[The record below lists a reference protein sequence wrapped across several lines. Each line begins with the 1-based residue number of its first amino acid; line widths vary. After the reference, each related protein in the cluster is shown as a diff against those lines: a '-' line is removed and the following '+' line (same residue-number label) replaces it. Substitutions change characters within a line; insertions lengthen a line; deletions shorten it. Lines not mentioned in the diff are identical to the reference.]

1 MKKRSDKNSATSA
14 VAGFVGAINDRIP
27 LPAGVELRS
36 EAELIIWHQFTRARA
51 RSDWRD
57 MDLILLAKIVKM
69 EADIRAAQIEL
80 DAMGMMIENK
90 RGTPI
95 PNQLLSVIDT
105 LERRQLAVIRS
116 MSLNQ
121 TASDPRTINGSAK
134 VEGEARAAL
143 RALSESTTLPS
154 SILEINFCDIPNPV
168 SFRYFKTS
176 PDIIQLAVM
185 LSVRFSLSR
194 ISTDLISQRAS
205 RARYSLTCVT

>member
-95 PNQLLSVIDT
+95 PNPFLSVIDT

-121 TASDPRTINGSAK
+121 QASDPRTINGAAK
-134 VEGEARAAL
+134 ASNCTKRCGASGPCTETFSMLGPIGLAASPFAHS
-143 RALSESTTLPS
+143 RSE
-154 SILEINFCDIPNPV
+154 
-168 SFRYFKTS
+168 
-176 PDIIQLAVM
+176 
-185 LSVRFSLSR
+185 
-194 ISTDLISQRAS
+194 
-205 RARYSLTCVT
+205 

>member
-14 VAGFVGAINDRIP
+14 VAGFVGAVNDRIP
-27 LPAGVELRS
+27 FPAEFELRS

-57 MDLILLAKIVKM
+57 MDLILLAKVVKM

-80 DAMGMMIENK
+80 DAMGMMVENK

-95 PNQLLSVIDT
+95 PNSLLSVINV
-105 LERRQLAVIRS
+105 LKRRQLAVIRS

-121 TASDPRTINGSAK
+121 TASDPRTINGLAQ

-143 RALSESTTLPS
+143 R
-154 SILEINFCDIPNPV
+154 
-168 SFRYFKTS
+168 
-176 PDIIQLAVM
+176 M
-185 LSVRFSLSR
+185 LVLRG
-194 ISTDLISQRAS
+194 
-205 RARYSLTCVT
+205 

>member
-1 MKKRSDKNSATSA
+1 MKKRSDKNSAPSA

-69 EADIRAAQIEL
+69 EADIRATQIEL

-95 PNQLLSVIDT
+95 SNSLLSVIDV
-105 LERRQLAVIRS
+105 LKQHQLAVIRL

-121 TASDPRTINGSAK
+121 TASYPRTINGSAK

-143 RALSESTTLPS
+143 RDVGVEG
-154 SILEINFCDIPNPV
+154 
-168 SFRYFKTS
+168 
-176 PDIIQLAVM
+176 
-185 LSVRFSLSR
+185 
-194 ISTDLISQRAS
+194 LIVQPAH
-205 RARYSLTCVT
+205 

>member
-1 MKKRSDKNSATSA
+1 MKKRTDKNSATAA
-14 VAGFVGAINDRIP
+14 VTGFAGVTDDAILP
-27 LPAGVELRS
+27 PAGVELRS
-36 EAELIIWHQFTRARA
+36 EKEHLIWSQFTRARA

-80 DAMGMMIENK
+80 DAMGMMVENK

-95 PNQLLSVIDT
+95 PNPLLSVIDT

-143 RALSESTTLPS
+143 RDVGVEG
-154 SILEINFCDIPNPV
+154 
-168 SFRYFKTS
+168 
-176 PDIIQLAVM
+176 
-185 LSVRFSLSR
+185 
-194 ISTDLISQRAS
+194 LIAQPAH
-205 RARYSLTCVT
+205 